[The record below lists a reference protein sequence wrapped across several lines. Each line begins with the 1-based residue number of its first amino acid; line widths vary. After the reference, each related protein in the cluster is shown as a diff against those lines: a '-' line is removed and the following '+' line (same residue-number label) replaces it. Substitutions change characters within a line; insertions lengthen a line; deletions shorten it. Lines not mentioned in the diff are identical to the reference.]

1 MIDES
6 FLKSN
11 FLGRDGFVWWIG
23 QVADPEVWRNAKVDI
38 DAGKEAWGY
47 RCKVRIIGY
56 HSFDRNELA
65 DNDLPW
71 AHILTSAADGGPAQG
86 GFGKTPL
93 LVGGESVVGF
103 FLDGEEAQQPV
114 IMSCFH
120 RSPVVENVDNPQPFQ
135 PFTGSK
141 GVYATSGGSGGT
153 ASQATRIKQ
162 QPEGQ
167 TKETNEKLGSDNFFQ
182 MASDVVDFSTAAS
195 LDLEPGFT
203 GLGPEFLSQ
212 AGSTYEGAFSPSD
225 TLFSDDLAE
234 AAFLKGIYDGGKV
247 PTDNGCGDNIL
258 AQITEKLQSFIG
270 TINSLEQTA
279 LGFIDPIR
287 NTIVDVR
294 NIVNSVSRS
303 IASLV
308 KFVINAMRDNI
319 FKLIGKLFK
328 LLGLVT
334 PSPIALP
341 LSEAAKNIMN
351 IIFCLFEKLWPL
363 ILDFLKGLLNG
374 VVGRSPNVPRCAAEE
389 VASSLIN
396 KLASM
401 IDGALGTIMSGL
413 DWLANGISSIAGALT
428 GSLNIISQLLSFLQC
443 DGLACRGITT
453 WDPFS
458 GARFPGSDLWD
469 NILANMNVLNG
480 LGTPDFSVGF
490 LSLFGDDNT
499 PFADCR
505 KRIVNPQNQDDLA
518 PLPPGVRFN
527 KCIPPEVLIYGG
539 NGVNARAKAVVSE
552 IDGSIVSFLLC
563 DPGSGYTSP
572 PDIQIIDNSNHGKG
586 AQARTTI
593 VDGRINRIYIINPGR
608 GYCQTNLTEETSN
621 RPTGLLP
628 PDGVGIGTIGIGT
641 TQRPCLDVGDRR
653 LSDNIIGINTD
664 FVIERPGI
672 GYTNS
677 DTIQVGDCM
686 YKPVLTRNGSII
698 GYEKMGDCSDKF
710 TRVPLVSINTRTG
723 QGAAIYPVIQFV
735 PQFIEDN
742 PDLVDNFINGGTGG
756 VGINTIVNIVDCV
769 SESNILV
776 GYVNGSPYYGSF
788 HIHMGRKMTGRVH
801 TGTGSYIYDTVEES
815 LGLTSVQQTSQQTS
829 QETTTPTTGGTGV
842 ALPPEPTPTPTPTPT
857 PNPTPT
863 PTPNPDPDPPSS
875 PSPPPSPPPS
885 SGGGGYG
892 Y

>member
-11 FLGRDGFVWWIG
+11 FLGRDGFIWWIG

-71 AHILTSAADGGPAQG
+71 AHILTSAADGSPAQG

-120 RSPVVENVDNPQPFQ
+120 RSPMVENIDNPQPFQ

-141 GVYATSGGSGGT
+141 GAYATSGGSGP
-153 ASQATRIKQ
+153 SQASRVKSA
-162 QPEGQ
+162 PEGTTQ
-167 TKETNEKLGSDNFFQ
+167 ETDEKLGSENFFQ
-182 MASDVVDFSTAAS
+182 MSSGIDFATAAS
-195 LDLEPGFT
+195 LDLDPGFT

-225 TLFSDDLAE
+225 TLFSDDMAELA
-234 AAFLKGIYDGGKV
+234 FVKGLGDAGKV

-258 AQITEKLQSFIG
+258 AQITEKLQSFIA

-287 NTIVDVR
+287 NTVVDIR
-294 NIVNSVSRS
+294 NTVNSVARS

-341 LSEAAKNIMN
+341 ISEAAKNILN
-351 IIFCLFEKLWPL
+351 IIFCLFEKLFPL
-363 ILDFLKGLLNG
+363 ILDFLQGLLNG
-374 VVGRSPNVPRCAAEE
+374 LLGRSPNVPRCAAEE
-389 VASSLIN
+389 VTSSLIN
-396 KLASM
+396 KLADM
-401 IDGALGTIMSGL
+401 IDGALATIMSGL

-458 GARFPGSDLWD
+458 GASFPGSDLWD
-469 NILANMNVLNG
+469 NILSNMDVLSG
-480 LGTPDFSVGF
+480 LGSPDFSVGF

-499 PFADCR
+499 PFSDCR
-505 KRIVNPQNQDDLA
+505 KRIVNPQNQDDLN
-518 PLPPGVRFN
+518 PMPPGVKFN
-527 KCIPPEVLIYGG
+527 KCIPPEVRIYGG
-539 NGVNARAKAVVSE
+539 DGTGARAKAVVSE
-552 IDGSIVSFLLC
+552 IDGGIVTFLLC
-563 DPGSGYTSP
+563 DPGSGYTAP
-572 PDIQIIDNSNHGKG
+572 PDIQIVDNSNYGRG
-586 AQARTTI
+586 AQAKTRI
-593 VDGRINRIYIINPGR
+593 DRDGKIDRIYIINPGR

-621 RPTGLLP
+621 RPTGAIP
-628 PDGVGIGTIGIGT
+628 PDGVGIGT
-641 TQRPCLDVGDRR
+641 TQAPCLDVGDRR
-653 LSDNIIGINTD
+653 LSDNVIGITTD

-672 GYTNS
+672 GYTDS
-677 DTIQVGDCM
+677 DTIQVGGCM
-686 YKPVLTRNGSII
+686 YKPVLTKNGSII
-698 GYEKMGDCSDKF
+698 GYEKMGDCPDKF
-710 TRVPLVSINTRTG
+710 RRVPLVSINTRTG
-723 QGAAIYPVIQFV
+723 QGAAVYPVLQFV

-742 PDLVDNFINGGTGG
+742 PDLVNNFINRGGG
-756 VGINTIVNIVDCV
+756 VGINSIVNVVDCV

-776 GYVNGSPYYGSF
+776 GYVNGNPYYGSF
-788 HIHMGRKMTGRVH
+788 HIHMGRKMTGRIH

-815 LGLTSVQQTSQQTS
+815 LGISVTTPIQQIS

-842 ALPPEPTPTPTPTPT
+842 ALPPEPTPTPTPTP
-857 PNPTPT
+857 
-863 PTPNPDPDPPSS
+863 DPDPPSS